1 VLAMP
6 LANIE
11 ARIVL
16 NESPLSNWGIR
27 RCQPA

>member
-1 VLAMP
+1 MP

-11 ARIVL
+11 ARTRIVL